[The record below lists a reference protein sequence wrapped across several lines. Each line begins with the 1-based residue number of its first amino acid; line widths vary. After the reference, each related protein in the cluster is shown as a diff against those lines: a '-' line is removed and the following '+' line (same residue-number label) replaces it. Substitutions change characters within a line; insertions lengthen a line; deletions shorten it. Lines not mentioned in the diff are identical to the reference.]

1 MPPSPQNQTST
12 TSFGKPVTNGSHPTT
27 PGHNSQQSR
36 RQPPHE
42 QQIRTNPQSFDSKP
56 VRKTTQHQL
65 SRNAQCS
72 NVEQS
77 VTAADTKPPA
87 IRSAV
92 TVLPQPSVNYLNKT
106 QFRCNANALSAAR
119 SAEIACATED
129 IARAVRE
136 RHTQRRKSLE
146 KAHLRIIKI
155 EAEQRAA
162 QQIREIQELSLQRS
176 LREETE

>member
-1 MPPSPQNQTST
+1 MSNRSERISRILRLKAREEDNAASIESERAMQQRRAKRDRRRHETS
-12 TSFGKPVTNGSHPTT
+12 SHQVSSNRSSATI
-27 PGHNSQQSR
+27 GELL
-36 RQPPHE
+36 E
-42 QQIRTNPQSFDSKP
+42 QDAI
-56 VRKTTQHQL
+56 L
-65 SRNAQCS
+65 
-72 NVEQS
+72 
-77 VTAADTKPPA
+77 AAT
-87 IRSAV
+87 
-92 TVLPQPSVNYLNKT
+92 
-106 QFRCNANALSAAR
+106 ANALSAAR
-119 SAEIACATED
+119 SAEIACATEAD

>member
-1 MPPSPQNQTST
+1 MSSKSERISRILRLKAREEDNAASLESERAMQQRRAKRDRRRHETS
-12 TSFGKPVTNGSHPTT
+12 SHQVSSNRSSSTI
-27 PGHNSQQSR
+27 GELL
-36 RQPPHE
+36 E
-42 QQIRTNPQSFDSKP
+42 QGAI
-56 VRKTTQHQL
+56 L
-65 SRNAQCS
+65 
-72 NVEQS
+72 
-77 VTAADTKPPA
+77 AAT
-87 IRSAV
+87 
-92 TVLPQPSVNYLNKT
+92 
-106 QFRCNANALSAAR
+106 ANALSAAR
-119 SAEIACATED
+119 SAEIACATEAD

>member
-1 MPPSPQNQTST
+1 MSSKSERISRILRLKAREEDNAASIESERAMQQRRAKRDRRRHETS
-12 TSFGKPVTNGSHPTT
+12 SHQVSSNRSSATI
-27 PGHNSQQSR
+27 GELL
-36 RQPPHE
+36 E
-42 QQIRTNPQSFDSKP
+42 QDAI
-56 VRKTTQHQL
+56 L
-65 SRNAQCS
+65 AA
-72 NVEQS
+72 
-77 VTAADTKPPA
+77 TA
-87 IRSAV
+87 S
-92 TVLPQPSVNYLNKT
+92 
-106 QFRCNANALSAAR
+106 ALSAAR
-119 SAEIACATED
+119 SAEIACATEAD

>member
-1 MPPSPQNQTST
+1 MSSRSERISRILRLKAREEDNAASIESERAMQQRRAKRDRRRHETS
-12 TSFGKPVTNGSHPTT
+12 SHQVSSNRSSATI
-27 PGHNSQQSR
+27 GELL
-36 RQPPHE
+36 E
-42 QQIRTNPQSFDSKP
+42 QDAI
-56 VRKTTQHQL
+56 L
-65 SRNAQCS
+65 
-72 NVEQS
+72 
-77 VTAADTKPPA
+77 AAT
-87 IRSAV
+87 
-92 TVLPQPSVNYLNKT
+92 
-106 QFRCNANALSAAR
+106 ANALSAAR
-119 SAEIACATED
+119 SAEIACATEAD

>member
-1 MPPSPQNQTST
+1 MSSKSERISRILRLKAREEDNAASIESERAMQQRRAKSDRRRHETS
-12 TSFGKPVTNGSHPTT
+12 SHQVSSNRSSATI
-27 PGHNSQQSR
+27 GELL
-36 RQPPHE
+36 E
-42 QQIRTNPQSFDSKP
+42 QDAI
-56 VRKTTQHQL
+56 L
-65 SRNAQCS
+65 
-72 NVEQS
+72 
-77 VTAADTKPPA
+77 AAT
-87 IRSAV
+87 
-92 TVLPQPSVNYLNKT
+92 
-106 QFRCNANALSAAR
+106 ANALSAAR
-119 SAEIACATED
+119 SAEIACATEAD

>member
-1 MPPSPQNQTST
+1 MSSKSERISRILRLKAREEDNAALIESERAMQQRRAKRDRRRHETS
-12 TSFGKPVTNGSHPTT
+12 SHQVSSNRSSATI
-27 PGHNSQQSR
+27 GELL
-36 RQPPHE
+36 E
-42 QQIRTNPQSFDSKP
+42 QDAI
-56 VRKTTQHQL
+56 L
-65 SRNAQCS
+65 
-72 NVEQS
+72 
-77 VTAADTKPPA
+77 AAT
-87 IRSAV
+87 
-92 TVLPQPSVNYLNKT
+92 
-106 QFRCNANALSAAR
+106 ANALSAAR
-119 SAEIACATED
+119 SAEIACATEAD

>member
-1 MPPSPQNQTST
+1 MSSKSERISRILRLKAREEENAASIESERAMQQRRAKRDRRRHETS
-12 TSFGKPVTNGSHPTT
+12 SHQVSSNRSSATI
-27 PGHNSQQSR
+27 GELL
-36 RQPPHE
+36 E
-42 QQIRTNPQSFDSKP
+42 QDAI
-56 VRKTTQHQL
+56 L
-65 SRNAQCS
+65 
-72 NVEQS
+72 
-77 VTAADTKPPA
+77 AAT
-87 IRSAV
+87 
-92 TVLPQPSVNYLNKT
+92 
-106 QFRCNANALSAAR
+106 ANALSAAR
-119 SAEIACATED
+119 SAEIACATEAD

>member
-1 MPPSPQNQTST
+1 MSSKSERISRILRLKAREEDNAASIESERAMQQRRAKRDRRRHETS
-12 TSFGKPVTNGSHPTT
+12 SHQVSSNRSSATI
-27 PGHNSQQSR
+27 GELL
-36 RQPPHE
+36 E
-42 QQIRTNPQSFDSKP
+42 QDAI
-56 VRKTTQHQL
+56 L
-65 SRNAQCS
+65 
-72 NVEQS
+72 
-77 VTAADTKPPA
+77 AAT
-87 IRSAV
+87 
-92 TVLPQPSVNYLNKT
+92 
-106 QFRCNANALSAAR
+106 ANALSAAR
-119 SAEIACATED
+119 SAEIACATEAD

>member
-1 MPPSPQNQTST
+1 MSSKSERISRILRLKAREEDNAASIESERAMQQRRAKRDRRRHETS
-12 TSFGKPVTNGSHPTT
+12 SHQVSSNRSSATIVELL
-27 PGHNSQQSR
+27 
-36 RQPPHE
+36 E
-42 QQIRTNPQSFDSKP
+42 QDAI
-56 VRKTTQHQL
+56 L
-65 SRNAQCS
+65 
-72 NVEQS
+72 
-77 VTAADTKPPA
+77 AAT
-87 IRSAV
+87 
-92 TVLPQPSVNYLNKT
+92 
-106 QFRCNANALSAAR
+106 ANALSAAR
-119 SAEIACATED
+119 SAEIACATEAD

>member
-1 MPPSPQNQTST
+1 MSSRSERISRILRLKAREEDNAASIESERAMQQRRAKRDRRRHETS
-12 TSFGKPVTNGSHPTT
+12 SHQVSSNRSSATI
-27 PGHNSQQSR
+27 GELL
-36 RQPPHE
+36 E
-42 QQIRTNPQSFDSKP
+42 QDAI
-56 VRKTTQHQL
+56 L
-65 SRNAQCS
+65 
-72 NVEQS
+72 
-77 VTAADTKPPA
+77 AAT
-87 IRSAV
+87 
-92 TVLPQPSVNYLNKT
+92 
-106 QFRCNANALSAAR
+106 ANALSAAR
-119 SAEIACATED
+119 SAEIACVTEAD